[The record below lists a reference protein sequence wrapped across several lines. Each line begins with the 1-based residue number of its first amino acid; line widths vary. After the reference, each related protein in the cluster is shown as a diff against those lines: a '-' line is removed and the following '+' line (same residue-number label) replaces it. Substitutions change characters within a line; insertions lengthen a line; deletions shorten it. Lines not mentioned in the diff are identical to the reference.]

1 MTSRKGILTIAAL
14 ILLAFVCH
22 AATGSDE
29 NDNRTTTHAITV
41 NATPLPDFDGDGT
54 VGFSDFV
61 IFADVF
67 GARQG
72 DGSGRYEAKYD
83 LDGDGEI
90 GFGDFLIF
98 AGSFGKEPP
107 SSGGGD
113 GGSPDLVVQSPSV
126 SNNNVASGATFTLNA
141 TVRNEGNGASAAT
154 TLRYYRSTDAT
165 IDATDTEVGTD
176 GVSSLPAGDTSAES
190 ISLNAPSDAGTYY
203 YGACVGSLPSERGG
217 NNCSIGV
224 RVIVEGYTTGGDLIV
239 HPPLVRQ
246 SSVPLGNA
254 FWMEV
259 GVENI
264 GTGPSG
270 LTSVIF
276 YRSDDATIDPA
287 TDKPLFGFSNEGLK
301 ASEWHF
307 YSYSRPLSNEAGTY
321 YIGVCAEPLSG
332 ETNIDNNCTIG
343 VRVIVEDRGSPD
355 LIVEFKG
362 AKGRSRT
369 TSGVGLMVRNIGAG
383 MAAAT
388 VLRLYRS
395 DDATI
400 DPATDTQVRTDS
412 ILNIHA
418 DGETF
423 WTDEGFFAPRLVPRS
438 PGMYYYG
445 LCVDPVPGESDTS
458 NNCSEAM
465 PMNVGV
471 PDLAVGSAWA
481 STSVP
486 LVGESFT
493 LTATVRNQGPN
504 EAGSTT
510 LRYYRSDDATIDATD
525 TQVGTAA
532 VSSLAAID
540 ALISGPR
547 DRPAVSG
554 TSRESIRVSAPSSPD
569 TYYYGAC
576 ADPVPGEANTE
587 NNCSTGVYVRVVPS
601 GDDPF
606 NIELVILDD
615 FTDAHKELF
624 QQAARRWE
632 TIITKGLPDVN
643 FSANPHRLS
652 FGNETITVD
661 DTVDDLR
668 IFVSKVSTG
677 PAGSARLSYVREGN
691 PIGLTAVG
699 QIKINPNSRVVS
711 DDFERDL
718 MLHEIVHVLGFAG
731 IICEPHDLFQGRSGA
746 PRGLSE
752 LPYFSGKLALQA
764 FNAAGGANYS
774 GNKVPLDTWHGDHW
788 DPLIFGG
795 ANRSFEVEIMEP
807 SPNVEHSL
815 SAITIQLL
823 ADLGYVVDVS
833 RADPFRLPASIS
845 TMRSFTASAK
855 PVASQYCDLGDPG
868 PIYVGDEQGNIIR
881 ILGD

>member
-1 MTSRKGILTIAAL
+1 M
-14 ILLAFVCH
+14 
-22 AATGSDE
+22 
-29 NDNRTTTHAITV
+29 
-41 NATPLPDFDGDGT
+41 
-54 VGFSDFV
+54 
-61 IFADVF
+61 
-67 GARQG
+67 
-72 DGSGRYEAKYD
+72 
-83 LDGDGEI
+83 
-90 GFGDFLIF
+90 
-98 AGSFGKEPP
+98 
-107 SSGGGD
+107 
-113 GGSPDLVVQSPSV
+113 
-126 SNNNVASGATFTLNA
+126 
-141 TVRNEGNGASAAT
+141 
-154 TLRYYRSTDAT
+154 
-165 IDATDTEVGTD
+165 
-176 GVSSLPAGDTSAES
+176 
-190 ISLNAPSDAGTYY
+190 
-203 YGACVGSLPSERGG
+203 
-217 NNCSIGV
+217 
-224 RVIVEGYTTGGDLIV
+224 
-239 HPPLVRQ
+239 
-246 SSVPLGNA
+246 
-254 FWMEV
+254 
-259 GVENI
+259 
-264 GTGPSG
+264 
-270 LTSVIF
+270 
-276 YRSDDATIDPA
+276 
-287 TDKPLFGFSNEGLK
+287 
-301 ASEWHF
+301 
-307 YSYSRPLSNEAGTY
+307 
-321 YIGVCAEPLSG
+321 
-332 ETNIDNNCTIG
+332 
-343 VRVIVEDRGSPD
+343 IVEDRGSPD

-362 AKGRSRT
+362 RSRT
-369 TSGVGLMVRNIGAG
+369 TRGVGLTMVRNIGAG

-400 DPATDTQVRTDS
+400 DATDTQVRTYS

-423 WTDEGFFAPRLVPRS
+423 WMNEGFLAPRS

-525 TQVGTAA
+525 TQVGTDA

-547 DRPAVSG
+547 SRPAASG
-554 TSRESIRVSAPSSPD
+554 TSRKSVRVSAPSSPG

-624 QQAARRWE
+624 QQAARRLE

-691 PIGLTAVG
+691 LIGLSAVG
-699 QIKINPNSRVVS
+699 QIEINPNWRVGS

-718 MLHEIVHVLGFAG
+718 MLHEIVHVLGFSG
-731 IICEPHDLFQGRSGA
+731 VICVPHGLFQGRGGA

-774 GNKVPLDTWHGDHW
+774 GNKVPVDTWHGDHW
-788 DPLIFGG
+788 DPFIFGG
-795 ANRSFEVEIMEP
+795 VNRFFEVEIMEP
-807 SPNVEHSL
+807 SPKEEHSL
-815 SAITIQLL
+815 SAITIQFL